1 MSCVFAKIDE
11 NNVVLAVVHMDESV
25 CPTEAEGQAHLEAN
39 NNWPANLWIKGDV
52 HTHRNQ
58 STNGGTPFRGNM
70 PAIGYEWDAANQVFW
85 PPKGNHPTS
94 WVKNNETCDWESP
107 VGLLPAI
114 DDAEKLTH
122 FWFWNEGSLQW
133 EKKQY
138 ITPIS
143 QAAYDAA
150 EDKDDILGRKR

>member
-1 MSCVFAKIDE
+1 MGSNK
-11 NNVVLAVVHMDESV
+11 S
-25 CPTEAEGQAHLEAN
+25 
-39 NNWPANLWIKGDV
+39 
-52 HTHRNQ
+52 
-58 STNGGTPFRGNM
+58 S
-70 PAIGYEWDAANQVFW
+70 FW
-85 PPKGNHPTS
+85 PSKGNNPTS

-107 VGLLPAI
+107 AGLLPAI

-138 ITPIS
+138 PTPIS
-143 QAAYDAA
+143 QAVYDAA